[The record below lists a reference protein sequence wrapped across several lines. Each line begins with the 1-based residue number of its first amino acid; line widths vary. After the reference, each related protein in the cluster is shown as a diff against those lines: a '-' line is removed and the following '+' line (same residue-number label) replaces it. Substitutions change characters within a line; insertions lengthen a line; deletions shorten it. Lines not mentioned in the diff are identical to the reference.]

1 MSFDLSLSNEILL
14 AIGLFFGAAL
24 YSSVG
29 HAGASAYL
37 ALMALFNVPP
47 IVMRPTALALN
58 ICVASLGSYRYLSAG
73 LFSWR
78 TVWPPLIGAVPMAFL
93 GGSIQLPGEYY
104 KPLVGLVLVF
114 AAARLLIPN
123 AWPEVKEIREMP
135 IWLGVLAGVAI
146 GFLAGL
152 TGTGGGIF
160 LSPLILFF
168 GFAETRQASGIAA
181 VFILC
186 NSIAGLAGNIAA
198 VQSLP
203 AYLPLYI
210 AAVLAGGWI
219 GTELGIRRFA
229 TPMIMRA
236 LGLVL
241 VIASWK
247 LLSPFVVEI
256 LGLATEPKP

>member
-1 MSFDLSLSNEILL
+1 LDLSLSNEILL

-37 ALMALFNVPP
+37 ALMALFNIPP
-47 IVMRPTALALN
+47 VVMRPTALALN
-58 ICVASLGSYRYLSAG
+58 ICVASLGSYRYISAG
-73 LFSWR
+73 LFRWR

-104 KPLVGLVLVF
+104 KPLVGVVLVF
-114 AAARLLIPN
+114 AALRLLIPN

-135 IWLGVLAGVAI
+135 IWLGILAGVAI

-186 NSIAGLAGNIAA
+186 NSIAGLAGNFAA

-203 AYLPLYI
+203 AHLPLFI
-210 AAVLAGGWI
+210 AAVLAGGWV

-229 TPMIMRA
+229 TPMILRA

-241 VIASWK
+241 LVASWK
-247 LLSPFVVEI
+247 LLSPFVIEI
-256 LGLATEPKP
+256 FDLDTQPKP

>member
-1 MSFDLSLSNEILL
+1 MDLSVSNEILL

-37 ALMALFNVPP
+37 ALMALFNIPP
-47 IVMRPTALALN
+47 VVMRPTALALN
-58 ICVASLGSYRYLSAG
+58 ICVASLGSYRYIHAG
-73 LFSWR
+73 LFRWR
-78 TVWPPLIGAVPMAFL
+78 TVWPPLIGAVPMAFV
-93 GGSIQLPGEYY
+93 GGAIQLPGDYY

-123 AWPEVKEIREMP
+123 AWPEVKEIRDMP
-135 IWLGVLAGVAI
+135 IWMGILVGIAI

-168 GFAETRQASGIAA
+168 GFAETRQASGVAA

-186 NSIAGLAGNIAA
+186 NSIAGLAGNFAA

-203 AYLPLYI
+203 AHLPLFI
-210 AAVLAGGWI
+210 AAVLAGGWV

-229 TPMIMRA
+229 TSMILRA

-241 VIASWK
+241 LVASWK
-247 LLSPFVVEI
+247 LLSPVVVE
-256 LGLATEPKP
+256 LFGWDTPPKP

>member
-1 MSFDLSLSNEILL
+1 MTLDLGVEGELLL
-14 AIGLFFGAAL
+14 ALGLFFGAAL

-47 IVMRPTALALN
+47 VIMRPTALALN
-58 ICVASLGSYRYLSAG
+58 ICVASLGSYRYVRAG
-73 LFSWR
+73 LFRWR

-93 GGSIQLPGEYY
+93 GGAVQLPGDVY
-104 KPLVGLVLVF
+104 KPLVGLVLLF
-114 AAARLLIPN
+114 AALRLLIPN

-135 IWLGVLAGVAI
+135 IWLGVLAGIAI

-168 GFAETRQASGIAA
+168 GFAETRQASGVAA

-186 NSIAGLAGNIAA
+186 NSIAGLAGNVAA
-198 VQSLP
+198 VQALP
-203 AYLPLYI
+203 AQLPLFI
-210 AAVLAGGWI
+210 AAVLAGGWV

-229 TPMIMRA
+229 TPMILRA

-241 VIASWK
+241 LVASWK
-247 LLSPFVVEI
+247 LLSPII
-256 LGLATEPKP
+256 LEAVS